1 MPAKNFKVE
10 FMRRTFNF
18 SLLLVKFISIV
29 SPTATTKVIIDQ
41 VLRSGLSIGAN
52 VTEAQGSSS
61 KNEFKNFIHHAYK
74 SSLETRYWLAILKEI
89 ITDKEKSQVE
99 KNYGVAN
106 RVYTQGRRVP
116 SLEATQIQA
125 KLDVGKDLEKLEH
138 RVKTG
143 KIQVEKNKK

>member
-74 SSLETRYWLAILKEI
+74 SSLETRYWLTILKEI

-99 KNYGVAN
+99 PLINEVKEISKILGSILL
-106 RVYTQGRRVP
+106 T
-116 SLEATQIQA
+116 L
-125 KLDVGKDLEKLEH
+125 KGK
-138 RVKTG
+138 
-143 KIQVEKNKK
+143 KIIHS